1 MDSGS
6 GSGSGNGGSGN
17 GGSGNGGSGNGSG
30 SGSDREMVDSCLH
43 AYQVYCQQGRKQYLV
58 PSWYGLSTCV
68 PNHPSH
74 NPKP

>member
-17 GGSGNGGSGNGSG
+17 GGSGNGG

>member
-1 MDSGS
+1 MVVVVMVVVVMVVVVVVD
-6 GSGSGNGGSGN
+6 
-17 GGSGNGGSGNGSG
+17 